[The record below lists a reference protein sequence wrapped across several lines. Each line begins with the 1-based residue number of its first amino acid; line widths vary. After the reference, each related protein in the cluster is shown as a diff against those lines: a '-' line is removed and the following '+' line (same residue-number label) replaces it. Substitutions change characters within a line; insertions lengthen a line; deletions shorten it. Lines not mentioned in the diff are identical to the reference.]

1 MNIEK
6 LEKETKQKINY
17 YKEIESTH
25 LHAKEIQNKGDV
37 VLIAEV
43 QTAGIGTKG
52 RKWHTGENK
61 NIAMTIIKHPKCKVS
76 ELEGLTIKIAEDIK
90 EVIKEMYGYE
100 LQIKIPNDL
109 ILNNK
114 KICGTGTIDESGNIG
129 EIGGVKYK
137 MLGASKNKCDVFIT
151 PKENYEEAF
160 NILLNTTITS
170 SSVKVFL
177 LSEKVNE
184 YAIDFL
190 SKPTP
195 TPV

>member
-6 LEKETKQKINY
+6 IEKETKQKINY

-25 LHAKEIQNKGDV
+25 LHAKEIQNKGDA

-52 RKWHTGENK
+52 RKWHTCENK
-61 NIAMTIIKHPKCKVS
+61 NIAMTIIKHPKCKIS

-109 ILNNK
+109 MLNNK
-114 KICGTGTIDESGNIG
+114 KICGILTEVHTQGEKIEYLLISIG
-129 EIGGVKYK
+129 
-137 MLGASKNKCDVFIT
+137 
-151 PKENYEEAF
+151 F
-160 NILLNTTITS
+160 N
-170 SSVKVFL
+170 
-177 LSEKVNE
+177 VNE
-184 YAIDFL
+184 TEFGEFNDIATSLKKEYQKEFNREKIIINIINKIAYYRI
-190 SKPTP
+190 
-195 TPV
+195 

>member
-6 LEKETKQKINY
+6 LEIETKKKINY
-17 YKEIESTH
+17 YKEIKSTH

-37 VLIAEV
+37 VLIAEE

-61 NIAMTIIKHPKCKVS
+61 NIAMTIIKHPKCKIS

-109 ILNNK
+109 MLNNK
-114 KICGTGTIDESGNIG
+114 KICGILTEVHTQGDKIEYLLISIG
-129 EIGGVKYK
+129 
-137 MLGASKNKCDVFIT
+137 
-151 PKENYEEAF
+151 F
-160 NILLNTTITS
+160 N
-170 SSVKVFL
+170 
-177 LSEKVNE
+177 VNE
-184 YAIDFL
+184 TEFGEFNDIATSLKKEYQKEFNREEIIINIINKIAYYRI
-190 SKPTP
+190 
-195 TPV
+195 

>member
-6 LEKETKQKINY
+6 IKKETKQKINY
-17 YKEIESTH
+17 YKEIKSTH
-25 LHAKEIQNKGDV
+25 LHAKEIQNEGNTI
-37 VLIAEV
+37 LITEV

-90 EVIKEMYGYE
+90 EIIKEMYGYE

-114 KICGTGTIDESGNIG
+114 KICGILTEVHTQGEKIEYLLISIG
-129 EIGGVKYK
+129 
-137 MLGASKNKCDVFIT
+137 
-151 PKENYEEAF
+151 F
-160 NILLNTTITS
+160 N
-170 SSVKVFL
+170 
-177 LSEKVNE
+177 VNE
-184 YAIDFL
+184 TEFGEFNDIATSLKKEYQKEFNREEIIINIINKIAYYRI
-190 SKPTP
+190 
-195 TPV
+195 

>member
-6 LEKETKQKINY
+6 IKKETKQKINY
-17 YKEIESTH
+17 YKEIKSTH
-25 LHAKEIQNKGDV
+25 LHAKEIQNEGNTI
-37 VLIAEV
+37 LITEV

-90 EVIKEMYGYE
+90 EIIKEMYGYE

-114 KICGTGTIDESGNIG
+114 KVCGILTEVHTQGEKIEYLLISIG
-129 EIGGVKYK
+129 
-137 MLGASKNKCDVFIT
+137 
-151 PKENYEEAF
+151 F
-160 NILLNTTITS
+160 N
-170 SSVKVFL
+170 
-177 LSEKVNE
+177 VNE
-184 YAIDFL
+184 TEFGEFNDIATSLKKEYQKEFNREEIIINIINKIAYYRI
-190 SKPTP
+190 
-195 TPV
+195 

>member
-6 LEKETKQKINY
+6 IEKETKQKINY

-25 LHAKEIQNKGDV
+25 LHAKEIQNKGDA

-61 NIAMTIIKHPKCKVS
+61 NIAMTIIKHPKCKIS

-109 ILNNK
+109 MLNNK
-114 KICGTGTIDESGNIG
+114 KICGILTEVHTQGEKIEYLLISIG
-129 EIGGVKYK
+129 FNVNETEFGEFNDIATSLK
-137 MLGASKNKCDVFIT
+137 
-151 PKENYEEAF
+151 KEYQKEFDKEK
-160 NILLNTTITS
+160 IITTII
-170 SSVKVFL
+170 
-177 LSEKVNE
+177 NNIA
-184 YAIDFL
+184 YYRI
-190 SKPTP
+190 
-195 TPV
+195 